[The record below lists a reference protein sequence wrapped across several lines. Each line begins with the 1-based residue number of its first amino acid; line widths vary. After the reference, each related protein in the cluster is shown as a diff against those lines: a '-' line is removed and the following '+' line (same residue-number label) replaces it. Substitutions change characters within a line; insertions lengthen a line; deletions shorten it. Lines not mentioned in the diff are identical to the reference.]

1 MSDELQIF
9 NNKKPNKIYISPR
22 FTNKNPLTGE
32 DVHSRKI
39 SKVFDVKDAH
49 FFTYLKKEKHV
60 VLYVTDSAREEVV
73 LSVQEN
79 ENRIVGFT
87 IQRWMKKSG
96 NPKGES
102 FYFEKDSFQKMM
114 DFLRSIKFID
124 FDSKSHFQIKDEDFE
139 EKMKN
144 INSLAQKLTD
154 LSEEEIQ
161 ELVSNEQIKGRDF
174 VNLAFRKD
182 GLKVFGEKIQNDVS
196 EEREWQEF
204 FQKHDWIFGYGLDYR
219 FMTIFDREM
228 SVGDGGTQD
237 QNKPKTD
244 FLAEFND
251 FTVLVEIKTP
261 STQLFDNSKNRAGC
275 WQLSRDFIDAY
286 SQALEQ
292 KAKWTLKGNG
302 TQNMSKDGNKILKAR
317 TRDPKIILVIG
328 NKKREILDIENY
340 TEKELKQDT
349 FELFRRDSRNIE
361 IITFDELFQRA
372 EFIVNKNIK

>member
-1 MSDELQIF
+1 MHDEYQIF
-9 NNKKPNKIYISPR
+9 NNKKPNKIYISPC

-49 FFTYLKKEKHV
+49 FYEYLKKEKHV
-60 VLYVTDSAREEVV
+60 VLYVTDSEREEVI

-79 ENRIVGFT
+79 ENTIVGFT

-102 FYFEKDSFQKMM
+102 FYFGKDSFQKMM
-114 DFLRSIKFID
+114 DFLRSIEFID
-124 FDSKSHFQIKDEDFE
+124 FNNKSHFQIKDEDFE
-139 EKMKN
+139 EKIKN

-154 LSEEEIQ
+154 LTEEEIQ

-174 VNLAFRKD
+174 VNLAFRKE
-182 GLKVFGEKIQNDVS
+182 GLKIFEEKIRNDVLD
-196 EEREWQEF
+196 EKEWQEF

-237 QNKPKTD
+237 QNKPKID

-251 FTVLVEIKTP
+251 FTVLVEIKIP
-261 STQLFDNSKNRAGC
+261 STQLFDSSKNRAGC
-275 WQLSRDFIDAY
+275 WQLSKDFIDAY

-292 KAKWTLKGNG
+292 KAEWTIKGDGARNRA
-302 TQNMSKDGNKILKAR
+302 KDGSKILETR

-328 NKKREILDIENY
+328 NKVREILNIENH

-361 IITFDELFQRA
+361 IITYDELFQRA
-372 EFIVNKNIK
+372 EFIINKNIK